1 MFRNKN
7 DRKYTCLNIIVK
19 SAGRKRME
27 LESVF
32 LTSWRSSPLSKYNR
46 GEWNYVC
53 GAQHSEK

>member
-1 MFRNKN
+1 
-7 DRKYTCLNIIVK
+7 
-19 SAGRKRME
+19 ME